1 LYCARYSF
9 KPAFQEL
16 KTFTW
21 VIYISHRV
29 IHFHQ
34 LVIAAKFLYKSFLS
48 LLSFLQIKKVMKNF
62 LKTFM
67 VNVVEVILIHN
78 TNVQSA
84 TVGLSEKDVPGFSTP
99 AIENATGELLN
110 FSFRKQY
117 LYRCRIL
124 QC

>member
-1 LYCARYSF
+1 
-9 KPAFQEL
+9 
-16 KTFTW
+16 
-21 VIYISHRV
+21 
-29 IHFHQ
+29 

-48 LLSFLQIKKVMKNF
+48 LLSFLQIKKIMKNF

-78 TNVQSA
+78 TNAQSA